1 MQLSMCIIR
10 GQELYEIRD
19 QNSDITLQ
27 VVGSIYPA
35 IETKDAT
42 SCIVLRSYFG
52 LQKVLEPEGQIV
64 EFSTTAWRMET
75 LD

>member
-1 MQLSMCIIR
+1 M
-10 GQELYEIRD
+10 
-19 QNSDITLQ
+19 LQ

-52 LQKVLEPEGQIV
+52 LHKVLEPEGQIV